1 MNFTFCIA
9 LILKYIIVQYSRP
22 CTSYNKRK
30 EPCASGRFYR
40 KVSGNY
46 NLIFPQF
53 IMNKRAVERLIGNI
67 IFCNAGTNVIV
78 VLNFARLRKVEINIM
93 YVVLINLKLNHFRE
107 NNRAN
112 SLYPK
117 ITVFDQLFLMKA
129 MNNVR
134 GNNLVIF

>member
-1 MNFTFCIA
+1 
-9 LILKYIIVQYSRP
+9 
-22 CTSYNKRK
+22 
-30 EPCASGRFYR
+30 
-40 KVSGNY
+40 
-46 NLIFPQF
+46 
-53 IMNKRAVERLIGNI
+53 MNKRAVERLIGNI